1 MRSASI
7 TLLKNKRAGVR
18 MQFNSLPSSYSINIL
33 IIPPNELSAYGM
45 DSGTFLSSC
54 LSPDLFILDPD
65 KWDQHLGLFWI
76 IIWKTLHYSSRKPE
90 CQELKDYWHSVY
102 AVNKISFYSSH
113 IGGNWSMKVE
123 QQHCISY
130 GVLTVCKVDNKC
142 WKHFLFKFLQCD
154 SNTCKVL
161 QIKLRLASIFV

>member
-1 MRSASI
+1 MRSQRPLGYKDTVAINIVKSKSFYLQRGEMRSASI

-33 IIPPNELSAYGM
+33 THPPNELSAYGM

-90 CQELKDYWHSVY
+90 CQELKDYWHPVH

-130 GVLTVCKVDNKC
+130 GVLTV
-142 WKHFLFKFLQCD
+142 
-154 SNTCKVL
+154 
-161 QIKLRLASIFV
+161 